1 VALVEYKDYYKIL
14 GVPRTATDKEIK
26 AAYRKLARKHHP
38 DVNKNDP
45 KAEARFKEI
54 NEANEVLSDPAK
66 RQRYDALGSDWA
78 SFRPGAGQAAGAP
91 GGPGGGTYTVDF
103 GGEDFGGFSE
113 FFRTIFGG
121 GFGGGAGSG
130 GRAAGAGRRGGFGG
144 YEDVFR
150 QSPAGPAAGQDVET
164 PVELT
169 LEEVLR
175 GTTRTLQIGDGGR
188 TRKVEVKIPPGV
200 RDGSRVRV
208 AGEGG
213 PGARGGPS
221 GDLYLRVKTIPHPL
235 FERKGEDLHVSVTI
249 PLTTAVLGGEVA
261 VPTLE
266 GPLGIKVPP
275 GSRPGR
281 VFRLRNHGLPRLE
294 PGGGRGDVLATLNV
308 ELPSRLGD
316 RECELFEELRRLG
329 H

>member
-1 VALVEYKDYYKIL
+1 MEYKDYYKTL

-26 AAYRKLARKHHP
+26 AAYRRLARKHHP

-66 RQRYDALGSDWA
+66 RQRYDQLGSDWA
-78 SFRPGAGQAAGAP
+78 SFRPGAGAGA
-91 GGPGGGTYTVDF
+91 GPGGGGYTVDL
-103 GGEDFGGFSE
+103 GGEDFGGFSD
-113 FFRTIFGG
+113 FFRTIFSG
-121 GFGGGAGSG
+121 GFGGP
-130 GRAAGAGRRGGFGG
+130 AGRGTRGSPSDFGGF
-144 YEDVFR
+144 EEVFR
-150 QSPAGPAAGQDVET
+150 QAQQGPMAGQDIET
-164 PVELT
+164 QIELT

-175 GTTRTLQIGDGGR
+175 GTTRTMQIGDGAR
-188 TRKVEVKIPPGV
+188 SRKVEVKIPAGI

-213 PGARGGPS
+213 PSGRGGGR
-221 GDLYLRVKTIPHPL
+221 GDLYLRVKVIPHPL
-235 FERKGEDLHVSVTI
+235 FERKGEDLQVPVTV
-249 PLTTAVLGGEVA
+249 PLTTAVLGGEVS
-261 VPTLE
+261 VPTLD
-266 GPLGIKVPP
+266 GPVGIRVPP

-294 PGGGRGDVLATLNV
+294 PGGGRGDVLATLSV
-308 ELPSRLGD
+308 DLPAKLEVRD
-316 RECELFEELRRLG
+316 RELFEELRRLG